1 MVIYSQL
8 AKQDLID
15 TLYGLITWEKHTITI
30 EHAESYVDDIV
41 DVIET
46 IGNKTFHRNC
56 IRRSHL
62 KFENKI
68 FTYNRNKNTTW
79 YFIYNWD
86 KVNRIAYTNKIMNNH
101 LTSL

>member
-1 MVIYSQL
+1 MVIYSQH

-15 TLYGLITWEKHTITI
+15 TLYGLITWEKHTITV

-56 IRRSHL
+56 IQKSHL
-62 KFENKI
+62 KFGNKI
-68 FTYNRNKNTTW
+68 FTYKRNKNTT
-79 YFIYNWD
+79 
-86 KVNRIAYTNKIMNNH
+86 
-101 LTSL
+101 